1 VSDGFILNNKYHIT
15 LDRMNFQSLSSIPGF
30 PGFIYSEG
38 PSSHPDKVHVPREIT
53 IKVEDDYLNVD
64 DEIQDILRKLK
75 YIETLDCRA
84 IMDKD
89 VIDTKRR
96 QYTLVFRTL
105 LKVKETQNTKFI
117 LND

>member
-1 VSDGFILNNKYHIT
+1 MSDGFILNNKYHIT
-15 LDRMNFQSLSSIPGF
+15 LDRMIFSEFKGF
-30 PGFIYSEG
+30 PG
-38 PSSHPDKVHVPREIT
+38 SHPDKIHVPREIT

-84 IMDKD
+84 IMDKQM
-89 VIDTKRR
+89 IDDKRR

-105 LKVKETQNTKFI
+105 LKARETQNTKFI